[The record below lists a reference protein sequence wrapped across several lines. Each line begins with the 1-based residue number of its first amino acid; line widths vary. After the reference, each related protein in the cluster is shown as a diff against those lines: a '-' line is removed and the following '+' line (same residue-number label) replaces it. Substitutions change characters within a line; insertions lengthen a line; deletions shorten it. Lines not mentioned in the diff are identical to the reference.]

1 MMVPRWFQDLSRAD
15 FLKSVGLYV
24 MPDRLFLVRMR
35 KDLFRL
41 SVVEEEMREIPV
53 GEDASKLSSLTGWIT
68 DEVREVALKKE
79 TIPRRQAL
87 KEAIHSFLPHF
98 NPGKDPFYI
107 CLSSDQVMARP
118 VYLPQAAEENLSQV
132 LEYEIKRLLP
142 FRREEVYYDYLP
154 IGKKG
159 DKVGLLLF
167 AVPKRVLDEILD
179 ALSAFGIRP
188 KAVETTATA
197 LGNYLLFCT
206 GGITGP
212 ALVLGGQDHAW
223 EMIGLDARDN
233 GWRQE
238 PELLLTHWLPQA
250 DWIQGPGREI
260 FHNCLRKSPKF
271 FGWGYITDFL
281 LSVKGESLQFEDLLA
296 LGKKRLGGDQGI
308 THPFF
313 IPAVGAALRGLREN
327 TFPVDLLP
335 GAGKERRERLLSV
348 LNTCLTILLLI
359 VLLVWGGSYPLKD
372 EIRLRRLQK
381 EVEKIGPSVES
392 LRREEEEL
400 KRLNKEISSVSGLHE
415 RSGEI
420 LRILDELSR
429 IVPKSAYLSNLRYR
443 EGQIELRGSAENT
456 SNLVPILERSPLFK
470 NVRFNAPSTRRRDER
485 ETFSIKADL
494 E

>member
-53 GEDASKLSSLTGWIT
+53 GEDASRLSSLTGWIT

-296 LGKKRLGGDQGI
+296 LGKKRLGGDQGM
-308 THPFF
+308 
-313 IPAVGAALRGLREN
+313 
-327 TFPVDLLP
+327 
-335 GAGKERRERLLSV
+335 
-348 LNTCLTILLLI
+348 
-359 VLLVWGGSYPLKD
+359 
-372 EIRLRRLQK
+372 
-381 EVEKIGPSVES
+381 
-392 LRREEEEL
+392 
-400 KRLNKEISSVSGLHE
+400 
-415 RSGEI
+415 
-420 LRILDELSR
+420 
-429 IVPKSAYLSNLRYR
+429 
-443 EGQIELRGSAENT
+443 
-456 SNLVPILERSPLFK
+456 
-470 NVRFNAPSTRRRDER
+470 
-485 ETFSIKADL
+485 
-494 E
+494 